1 MASMTVFA
9 STAAYTVADLHAMP
23 DDGRRRE
30 LIDGMLF
37 VSPAPGWPHQEMAL
51 TLYTLLRAACP
62 PELHVL
68 AAPFAVTTSP
78 VDEVQPDVLVA
89 RFADLTQANLPVAP
103 VMAAEVASHSTRL
116 HDRNTKKA
124 HYERLGVSSYWLLDP
139 DGPGVL
145 EVLELGDDGR
155 YRTVAEVV
163 GDETVQSRAT
173 VPREACRP
181 SGCSRA
187 CTDPA
192 DPCSAADPEHGEAGL
207 VETGYPG
214 GGVGRRGHDDAR
226 RRAAD
231 RDDDGGPR
239 EDDDRLG
246 ARAGGSPARSPR
258 RCGCRRK
265 GRRRPRTPGSVRAPG
280 TAARWVGR
288 PVGRP
293 PDRSADRRRPPRRG
307 GCSGA

>member
-1 MASMTVFA
+1 MAAMTELA

-51 TLYTLLRAACP
+51 TIYTLLRAACP
-62 PELHVL
+62 PEMHVL

-89 RFADLTQANLPVAP
+89 RFADLTRANLPIAP

-139 DGPGVL
+139 DGPGAL

-155 YRTVAEVV
+155 YRTVAEAV
-163 GDETVQSRAT
+163 GDETVELA
-173 VPREACRP
+173 RP
-181 SGCSRA
+181 FPVS
-187 CTDPA
+187 
-192 DPCSAADPEHGEAGL
+192 L
-207 VETGYPG
+207 
-214 GGVGRRGHDDAR
+214 
-226 RRAAD
+226 
-231 RDDDGGPR
+231 
-239 EDDDRLG
+239 
-246 ARAGGSPARSPR
+246 SPARLLE
-258 RCGCRRK
+258 GLH
-265 GRRRPRTPGSVRAPG
+265 RPG
-280 TAARWVGR
+280 
-288 PVGRP
+288 
-293 PDRSADRRRPPRRG
+293 
-307 GCSGA
+307 

>member
-1 MASMTVFA
+1 MASMTELA

-62 PELHVL
+62 PALHVL

-89 RFADLTQANLPVAP
+89 RFADLTRANLPIAP

-124 HYERLGVSSYWLLDP
+124 HYERLGVSSCWLLDP
-139 DGPGVL
+139 DGPGAL

-155 YRTVAEVV
+155 YRAVAEAV
-163 GDETVQSRAT
+163 GDETVELA
-173 VPREACRP
+173 RP
-181 SGCSRA
+181 FPVS
-187 CTDPA
+187 
-192 DPCSAADPEHGEAGL
+192 L
-207 VETGYPG
+207 
-214 GGVGRRGHDDAR
+214 
-226 RRAAD
+226 
-231 RDDDGGPR
+231 
-239 EDDDRLG
+239 
-246 ARAGGSPARSPR
+246 SPARLLE
-258 RCGCRRK
+258 GLH
-265 GRRRPRTPGSVRAPG
+265 RPG
-280 TAARWVGR
+280 
-288 PVGRP
+288 
-293 PDRSADRRRPPRRG
+293 
-307 GCSGA
+307 